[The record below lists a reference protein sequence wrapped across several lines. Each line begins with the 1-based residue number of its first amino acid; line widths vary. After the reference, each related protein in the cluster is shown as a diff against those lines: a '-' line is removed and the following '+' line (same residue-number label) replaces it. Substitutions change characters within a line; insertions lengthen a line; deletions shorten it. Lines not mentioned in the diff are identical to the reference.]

1 MRVLIDGAWRD
12 VATAEA
18 LIEVLARVR
27 EPEPEAPPEK
37 PVEGDE

>member
-1 MRVLIDGAWRD
+1 MLVLIDGAWRD

-18 LIEVLARVR
+18 LVEVLARAS
-27 EPEPEAPPEK
+27 EPEPTEE